1 MKQLIICLCLFAAIY
16 TYAQTDTTINRVVTV
31 ERDFQPV
38 IQSAGKIDQRPI
50 ILQPDLQL
58 NPVVYSTYSTPLA
71 VGHNIHPLQVAET
84 KFTPQTP
91 LNGVLE
97 GAVGHR
103 NTHLLFGY
111 QLHKKKNDLNL
122 YANHD
127 AYWGKPG
134 LVKDAQSNST
144 IGLDYT
150 YHFRNLDFYTNIA
163 GNVAHWDYYTPT
175 SRTSYG
181 KICLGSGRGLL
192 WDAQANMGIQSTSNN
207 AFQYR
212 IQTGYVAMGEW
223 NQVDHIIN
231 THIDFKWT
239 NHTHASGINIQVKN
253 NFYSETV
260 WATDDMNEP
269 FFHWNYIPH
278 NRHALRVE
286 PFYEYSNNNFQLHAG
301 VNLDMNIDPFIGSNQ
316 WLSKTDNLG
325 FAPSP
330 NIQVAWHTKDNLFHL
345 YANAVGSYG
354 TAMRDEKLLYNRFH
368 FLEKENQYV
377 APYTPIDA
385 TIGFKLRP
393 LKSLLIDIY
402 GGYAWMGQYTTSVDI
417 RQYPIMN
424 ATAMD
429 YLIAQQDYQ
438 QWKVGG
444 ALHYHYRDIVEL
456 NVHGNY
462 YFFKRTEPLQPGIIE
477 PTDPQQIAYDRPNWD
492 LKARVDVHIDSKWSI
507 YSDNYFAG
515 SRWAY
520 TSEGDK
526 QIKPIIS
533 LNIGGQYAINR
544 WLLVYL
550 QLNDY
555 LNRKDEIFYGFQ
567 SQGIHFLAGVRWQF

>member
-84 KFTPQTP
+84 KFTPQAP

-97 GAVGHR
+97 GAVGYR

-111 QLHKKKNDLNL
+111 QLQKKNNDLNL

-192 WDAQANMGIQSTSNN
+192 WDVQANMGIQSTSNN

-368 FLEKENQYV
+368 FLEKETQYV

-402 GGYAWMGQYTTSVDI
+402 GGYAWMGQYATSVDI